1 MGHVMVSIAS
11 INEKNKIKNKK
22 MMARAREKE
31 RRKRLANKGKKVEHD
46 PFTRAITAPKIES
59 FNALPMDEDD
69 EADKK
74 AKVSE
79 IKQVKRKS
87 KHEEHMEALQQ
98 LSILEEHEKRKRI
111 KNESSLDN
119 ELFGDNGDGDDDDEK
134 GLLIRNDALWNTA
147 IHSVASEFVD
157 KCRLLDVDMMSGNG
171 GGVNGLMRQPQFG
184 RNTNMSS
191 YAHEFMLKPKG
202 MQIISIDE
210 YLKTKKYSAM

>member
-1 MGHVMVSIAS
+1 MG
-11 INEKNKIKNKK
+11 
-22 MMARAREKE
+22 
-31 RRKRLANKGKKVEHD
+31 KVEHD
-46 PFTRAITAPKIES
+46 PFTRVITAPKIES

-119 ELFGDNGDGDDDDEK
+119 ELFGDGEGDDDEK

-157 KCRLLDVDMMSGNG
+157 KCRLLDVDMMSGCGNG
-171 GGVNGLMRQPQFG
+171 SELMRQSQSG

-191 YAHEFMLKPKG
+191 YAHEFMRKPKG
-202 MQIISIDE
+202 MQIISIEE